1 MHLFKYKN
9 EQLLCEGVSIKK
21 IAEKVGTPF
30 YLYSLNTLANHFRA
44 FDNAFSEIPHITCY
58 SLKANSNLGVLS
70 VFSKLGGGA
79 DIMSGGELYRALKAG
94 FNPQKITYAGPGKTE
109 AEIEYALKSNILMFN
124 VESPQE
130 AESINR
136 VAGRLG
142 KKARI
147 AFRVNPDV
155 DPITH
160 PYISTGLKENK
171 FGINIKKALA
181 EFKKANS
188 MKNLDVAGVHEHI
201 GSQIT
206 RITPFLDAIKRVK
219 KFIINLKNEGI
230 NIRYFDIGGGLGIT
244 YKDEKPPH
252 PKELSRAIIP
262 ILKDLGCTIVFE
274 PGRVIVGNAGIL
286 VSKVLY
292 IKKNEK
298 KTFVIVDAGM
308 NDLIRPSLY
317 GSYQEILPVS
327 KKRGA
332 RSILV
337 DVVGPICESGDF
349 LAKKRKLQEL
359 KQGDLVA
366 VMSAG
371 AYGFAMSSNYNSRRR
386 AAEVIVK
393 GREFYVA
400 RKRENYEDLIRGESI
415 PKM

>member
-1 MHLFKYKN
+1 MHLFQYKN
-9 EQLLCEGVSIKK
+9 EQLFCEEVSVKK

-30 YLYSLNTLANHFRA
+30 YLYSFNTLENHFRA
-44 FDNAFSEIPHITCY
+44 FDDAFSAIPHITCY
-58 SLKANSNLGVLS
+58 SLKANSNLSVLS
-70 VFSKLGGGA
+70 LFSKLGGGA

-94 FNPQKITYAGPGKTE
+94 FEPQKITYAGPGKTE
-109 AEIEYALKSNILMFN
+109 EEIEYALKSNILMFN

-130 AESINR
+130 AETINR
-136 VAGRLG
+136 VAGRLA

-181 EFKKANS
+181 EFKKASS
-188 MKNLDVAGVHEHI
+188 MKHLDVAGVHEHI

-206 RITPFLDAIKRVK
+206 KITPFLDAIKRVK
-219 KFIINLKNEGI
+219 KFIIDLKKQGI
-230 NIRYFDIGGGLGIT
+230 NIRYCDIGGGLGIT

-252 PKELSRAIIP
+252 PKELSKAVVP
-262 ILKDLGCTIVFE
+262 FLKDLGCTIIFE

-292 IKKNEK
+292 VKKNEK

-317 GSYQEILPVS
+317 GSYQEILPVL
-327 KKRGA
+327 KKKGA
-332 RSILV
+332 RSIFV

-349 LAKKRKLQEL
+349 FAKKRKLQEL
-359 KQGDLVA
+359 KQEDLVA

-386 AAEVIVK
+386 VAEVIVK
-393 GREFYVA
+393 GKEFYIA
-400 RKRENYEDLIRGESI
+400 RERESYEDLIRRERVVRI
-415 PKM
+415 